1 MSSIEHHSDEMEVLL
16 AANADP
22 QEFLRELIASGAVV
36 TKFEMIEPS
45 LHDIFI
51 QKVSE
56 TQ

>member
-1 MSSIEHHSDEMEVLL
+1 MEVLL
-16 AANADP
+16 TANADP

-51 QKVSE
+51 EKVSE